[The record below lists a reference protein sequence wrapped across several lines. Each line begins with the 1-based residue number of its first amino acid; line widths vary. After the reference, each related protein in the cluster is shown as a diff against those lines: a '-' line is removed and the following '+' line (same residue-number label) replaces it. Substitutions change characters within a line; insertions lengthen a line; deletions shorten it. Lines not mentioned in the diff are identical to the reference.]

1 MCWTWEIFRKMIDL
15 NESKLFLWE
24 SEVTWSFQHGFS
36 GLAAQWLAAEPAA
49 FVLLFFNYSQ
59 TKEKKQ

>member
-1 MCWTWEIFRKMIDL
+1 MNDL

-36 GLAAQWLAAEPAA
+36 GLAAQWLAAGPAA
-49 FVLLFFNYSQ
+49 FVLLYFNYSH
-59 TKEKKQ
+59 TKKNNKKKQNIR